1 MCTFFD
7 SEVVLLNALRNDHDN
22 AGVGYRDIRDYC
34 TRVKNSLFNEENSDV
49 KCVSF
54 QISKRELEDNVLEY
68 PFLFQSHMGRYF
80 RGAGYDPDIFDGR
93 NSMKMNTILKEAAL
107 QP

>member
-34 TRVKNSLFNEENSDV
+34 TRVKNSLFNEE
-49 KCVSF
+49 KARVSGT
-54 QISKRELEDNVLEY
+54 IKWM
-68 PFLFQSHMGRYF
+68 PGT
-80 RGAGYDPDIFDGR
+80 
-93 NSMKMNTILKEAAL
+93 MKL
-107 QP
+107 